1 MAHTHS
7 VHRQILK
14 NAWQMTWRHK
24 WLWFLGFFAA
34 FWASNSLYQFFRW
47 SFQAE
52 QSWQNPL
59 GSGQGQIIW
68 ERMWTWQSSD
78 AMTPLAILI
87 LIILVAAVAAII
99 WLTTAS
105 QGGLISAVYDISK
118 EKKINFRRAI
128 IVGTENFWK
137 ILAVSVLGK
146 AVIGLLILGFIALT
160 IQFRDSLAWWSVL
173 LFLLGFV
180 LLAAASIVVSFL
192 VTYALAYCMVD
203 NFSLGRSIKE
213 SLRLFF
219 RNWLLNLEMGV
230 ILYTV
235 GLLLSLAMGV
245 VAMILAVPLLLLF
258 IIIMFLNLPSA
269 VWIVGV
275 PTIII
280 FFILLILA
288 GSAFVTFE
296 FSAWVLLFKRLTEGK
311 AVAKLIRV
319 FHGVK

>member
-1 MAHTHS
+1 MIHSHS

-14 NAWQMTWRHK
+14 DAWQMTWRHK
-24 WLWFLGFFAA
+24 WLWLLGFFAA
-34 FWASNSLYQFFRW
+34 FWASNGLYQFFRW

-52 QSWQNPL
+52 QGWQNPL
-59 GSGQGQIIW
+59 SNGSGQMMW
-68 ERMWTWQSSD
+68 EKVWTWQSSD
-78 AMTPLAILI
+78 AITPLAILI
-87 LIILVAAVAAII
+87 LVILVAVVAGII
-99 WLTTAS
+99 WLATAS
-105 QGGLISAVYDISK
+105 QGGLISAIYDLSK
-118 EKKINFRRAI
+118 EKAI
-128 IVGTENFWK
+128 KLRKALVIGTENFWK

-146 AVIGLLILGFIALT
+146 VVIGLLIFGFVVLT
-160 IQFRDSLAWWSVL
+160 MQSRDTLSWWSIP

-192 VTYALAYCMVD
+192 VTYALAYSMVD
-203 NFSLGRSIKE
+203 DFSLGRSIKE
-213 SLRLFF
+213 SVRLFF
-219 RNWLLNLEMGV
+219 KNWLLNLEMGV
-230 ILYTV
+230 ILYAL

-280 FFILLILA
+280 FFILLLLA
-288 GSAFVTFE
+288 GSAFITFE
-296 FSAWVLLFKRLTEGK
+296 FSVWVLMFKRLTEGK